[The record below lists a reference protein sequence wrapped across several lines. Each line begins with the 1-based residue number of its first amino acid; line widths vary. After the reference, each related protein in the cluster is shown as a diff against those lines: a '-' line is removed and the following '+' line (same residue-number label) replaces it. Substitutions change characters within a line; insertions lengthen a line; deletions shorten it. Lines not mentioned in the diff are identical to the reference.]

1 MRRLIYILMS
11 LSVFAGLSAQ
21 DMDEI
26 IVSDTLSLQNDVSL
40 ITNDVK
46 PIPKKFYT
54 GVNVNMGYM
63 FSAKGG
69 GPFMTLAPHV
79 TYPLTNKLSLS
90 AGISAGFG
98 NIYLPYLA
106 SEGQSGMLPMTQ
118 MFIYASGNYQVNEK
132 LSVSGSTYKRIVDVK
147 NPNGSA
153 HPATYSLDYQGV
165 SVGFNYKITNNISF
179 GAQIHVDSPSS
190 EYNSFSPYGFSAPPY
205 GW

>member
-1 MRRLIYILMS
+1 M
-11 LSVFAGLSAQ
+11 GLSAQ

-26 IVSDTLSLQNDVSL
+26 VVSDTLSLQNDVSL

-46 PIPKKFYT
+46 PITKRFYT
-54 GVNVNMGYM
+54 GVDVNMGYM
-63 FSAKGG
+63 FSVKGG

-90 AGISAGFG
+90 AGISGGFG
-98 NIYLPYLA
+98 NIYMPYLA

-132 LSVSGSTYKRIVDVK
+132 LSVSGSAYKRVIDVK
-147 NPNGSA
+147 NPNSSVR
-153 HPATYSLDYQGV
+153 PATSFDYKGV

-179 GAQIHVDSPSS
+179 GAQIHVDSPSTN
-190 EYNSFSPYGFSAPPY
+190 YNSLFSPYGFSSPPY

>member
-1 MRRLIYILMS
+1 MF
-11 LSVFAGLSAQ
+11 LSVFMGLSAQ

-26 IVSDTLSLQNDVSL
+26 VVSDTLSLQNDVSL

-46 PIPKKFYT
+46 PITKRFYT
-54 GVNVNMGYM
+54 GVDVNMGYM
-63 FSAKGG
+63 FSVKGGG

-90 AGISAGFG
+90 AGISGGFG
-98 NIYLPYLA
+98 NVYLPYLA

-132 LSVSGSTYKRIVDVK
+132 LSVSGSAYKRVIDVK
-147 NPNGSA
+147 NPNSSV
-153 HPATYSLDYQGV
+153 HPATSFDNKGV

-179 GAQIHVDSPSS
+179 GAQIHVDSPSPD
-190 EYNSFSPYGFSAPPY
+190 YNSLFSPYGFSAPPY